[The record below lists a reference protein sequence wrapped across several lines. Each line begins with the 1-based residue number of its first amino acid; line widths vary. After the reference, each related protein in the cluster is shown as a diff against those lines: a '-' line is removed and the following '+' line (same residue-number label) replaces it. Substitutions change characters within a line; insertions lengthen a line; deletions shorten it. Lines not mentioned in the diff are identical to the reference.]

1 MTNIYLTISL
11 STHNGD
17 DTPQNY
23 DTVHFH
29 RRMSKI
35 SDKPP
40 ASFSGHKTELRN
52 VKSGGALR
60 KIQTGITVL
69 FF

>member
-1 MTNIYLTISL
+1 
-11 STHNGD
+11 
-17 DTPQNY
+17 
-23 DTVHFH
+23 
-29 RRMSKI
+29 MSKI